1 MVWATKA
8 AVRPLFSS
16 APQLSARSQFLA
28 LGVATV
34 LLLLAWGVW
43 HSDLNRDWLLAVHA
57 MPMGPENLWMFLT
70 QGGDAAVVLLVLLVL
85 GRSSRRGAALAV
97 KGFLLGSLVSPLLKA
112 WWAVPRPLAVI
123 EAGLLNPMGNPP
135 GAANSMPSGHA
146 MAASTLVC
154 LIILMYPSLVRRK
167 AVVLP
172 LILGGLVV
180 AFSRVV
186 VGAHWPAD
194 VLAGLGLGVWIAWL
208 AFRWETWWPWTPFF
222 TTRWGNWL
230 VLLLEL
236 GLSVYIVLTAPPHNA
251 ALVAMLLAALLG
263 TLSALFRFM
272 GFRHFGA
279 AR

>member
-1 MVWATKA
+1 M
-8 AVRPLFSS
+8 RPLFSS
-16 APQLSARSQFLA
+16 AQQISARTQLLA
-28 LGVATV
+28 LVVATV

-43 HSDLNRDWLLAVHA
+43 HSGLNRDWLLAVHA
-57 MPMGPENLWMFLT
+57 MPMGPENLWVFLT
-70 QGGDAAVVLLVLLVL
+70 QGGDAAVVLLLLLVL
-85 GRSSRRGAALAV
+85 GRSSRRGAALAI
-97 KGFLLGSLVSPLLKA
+97 KGFLLGSLISPLLKT

-146 MAASTLVC
+146 LAASTLVC

-172 LILGGLVV
+172 MILGGLVV

-194 VLAGLGLGVWIAWL
+194 VLAGLGLGVWIAWM
-208 AFRWETWWPWTPFF
+208 AARWETWWSWSPFLASHL
-222 TTRWGNWL
+222 GNWL
-230 VLLLEL
+230 LLLLEL
-236 GLSVYIVLTAPPHNA
+236 TLSVYIVLTAPPHNA
-251 ALVAMLLAALLG
+251 ALAAMLVAALLG
-263 TLSALFRFM
+263 ILSVLFRFM
-272 GFRHFGA
+272 GLRHLGA